1 MKRLFLAL
9 LLLLPLAGVEAAPLA
24 VGDTLQPFTI
34 TDQHGKPAQVDETTR
49 LLMFSRDMTANKLA
63 KTAFATKPAQYL
75 PDAHALYAIDVSG
88 MPTFVTRTFAIPK
101 MQKYVYRI
109 FLDRDASVTTGLP
122 AKKALVT
129 LVHLDH
135 LKVTALYYASTA
147 DALTR
152 AVQGTHP

>member
-1 MKRLFLAL
+1 MKRMFLGL
-9 LLLLPLAGVEAAPLA
+9 LMLLPLVGAQAAPLA

-34 TDQHGKPAQVDETTR
+34 TDQHGKPAQVDQATR

-63 KTAFATKPAQYL
+63 KAAFSQKPAQYL

-88 MPTFVTRTFAIPK
+88 MPKFVTKTFAIPK

-129 LVHLDH
+129 LVHLDQ
-135 LKVTALYYASTA
+135 LKVTAIDYASTA

-152 AVQGTHP
+152 AVEGAHP

>member
-1 MKRLFLAL
+1 MKRFFFGVLM
-9 LLLLPLAGVEAAPLA
+9 LLPLVGAQAAPLA

-34 TDQHGKPAQVDETTR
+34 ADQHGKSAQVDQTTR

-63 KTAFATKPAQYL
+63 QAAFATKPAQYL

-88 MPTFVTRTFAIPK
+88 MPKFVTKTFAIPK

-129 LVHLDH
+129 LVHLDQ
-135 LKVTALYYASTA
+135 LKVTGVDYASTA

-152 AVQGTHP
+152 AVEGTRP